1 MKMNAQVI
9 QTSFKVRISWP
20 DYERHCQHV
29 AEHIA
34 AVPGLL
40 WKAWII
46 NEARKEGGGIY
57 LFESVAAADSFLNG
71 PIVSQIET
79 NPAFEDVR
87 IRSYDLLDEP
97 SAVTRF
103 CPAASAMSGSL
114 S

>member
-9 QTSFKVRISWP
+9 QTSFKVRIAWP
-20 DYERHCQHV
+20 DYERLCQKV

-57 LFESVAAADSFLNG
+57 LFENAAAADSFLDS
-71 PIVSQIET
+71 PIVSQLEA

-87 IRSYDLLDEP
+87 IKSYNLLDEP
-97 SAVTRF
+97 STVTRF
-103 CPAASAMSGSL
+103 SSAASAMSGSV